1 LVEAPTDTVSRRS
14 KRAALGCENALN
26 PVRGFVRHPL
36 EMKDKPLPEDL
47 VAFCQEQHPRLV
59 GALSLYCG
67 DADVAEELAQ
77 EAIAYAIRDWKRI
90 KQKSSPP
97 AWLYRVGLN
106 LAHSHYRRRATER
119 RARERLQASTAPS
132 LVDDVEV
139 GASIREAVSRLH
151 RRQRQALVLRYFL
164 DLSVAQTA
172 DLMEC
177 SEGTVKSLTH
187 QAIKSLRRS
196 DVLADL
202 VEVSDVR

>member
-1 LVEAPTDTVSRRS
+1 M
-14 KRAALGCENALN
+14 
-26 PVRGFVRHPL
+26 RHPG
-36 EMKDKPLPEDL
+36 EMKRKPLPGAL
-47 VAFCQEQHPRLV
+47 VAFCYEQHPRLV

-67 DADVAEELAQ
+67 DPDVAEELAQ

-90 KQKSSPP
+90 KQKSSPA
-97 AWLYRVGLN
+97 AWLYRVALN

-119 RARERLQASTAPS
+119 RAQERLPEPQTSS
-132 LVDDVEV
+132 FVHDVEI

-164 DLSVAQTA
+164 DLSVTQTA
-172 DLMEC
+172 ESMEC

-187 QAIKSLRRS
+187 QAIAALRRS

-202 VEVSDVR
+202 LEVSDAH